1 MEIPAPVRNRTC
13 GDAERKRE
21 PGMEKPVETD
31 EMVAKKRA
39 TEIKAEDGA
48 N

>member
-21 PGMEKPVETD
+21 PGMERLVET
-31 EMVAKKRA
+31 EEEVAKKRA
-39 TEIKAEDGA
+39 TEPEAVEGA
-48 N
+48 K